1 MIPAVFSRSLAAVAL
16 VISPVAIPNLALA
29 QDLGIDCHVPRTT
42 PGGKLVFDPKGQTR
56 ALCEA
61 DRATALNY
69 TVLLQTVRDQVTQAL
84 RDLPPPLL
92 ADFIEHLGRDERIGR
107 WRPKPTDLDLLVN
120 TNAALTWGQGILAD
134 SAIDPEVWGI
144 QARACGPTGQG
155 QVVVWLDDA
164 SLRDRWTPAMV
175 QRTTYAW
182 REAREGLVA
191 VERSPKITAG
201 ATSPPAPVTRRI
213 DGHERLLD
221 VCFDTVEGRHS
232 ALPRG
237 ALAMDATLSWRID
250 TETENIACTDPAE
263 VGFERRRRDNLRGV
277 YLDVAGEPL
286 LENGQMVSEDD
297 AWREVSEDST
307 CRVPREVSI
316 LDLQAC
322 AAPATLA
329 GHPVQGNVI
338 YTYLFRERR
347 GLLDPTAVIEHPV
360 NGDGGW
366 TPPGEIHTPQ
376 VPPDATFCAAGD
388 YPDPEGPD
396 SDIVDDVD
404 VAECEDA
411 HDGRFNEGS
420 RAGYIRRIDYPADW
434 PVADVEVSWIV
445 DRCFAPVHATGAVHR
460 PRFCPQGQTGGVTE
474 GRAISW
480 YDRTWADRAHN
491 ALGDTK
497 TAAQA
502 LGAWSAY
509 PDQTALAWY
518 ERVSVEDWNVVVN
531 TCQHAVVGDPVAPEL
546 DDPDRPDRPDRPGGG
561 GGGGSDRD
569 RTWDV
574 DGDGWGDFA
583 TEREARAYASQV
595 FHDDPDAYVPIRPG
609 IIDCVVCNGPDRG
622 SWAAPELDNHHQS
635 RPNPRPRP
643 SVSEFVNDFGEA
655 VENFGEAVN
664 NFFSG
669 GNNNNNNNNNNN
681 DADDDD
687 NQDQGARPPPAA
699 ERPRLRPC
707 WPFCRRDT

>member
-1 MIPAVFSRSLAAVAL
+1 MILPIAV
-16 VISPVAIPNLALA
+16 PNLALA

-42 PGGKLVFDPKGQTR
+42 LDGRLVYDPKGQTR

-69 TVLLQTVRDQVTQAL
+69 TELLQTVRDQVTQAL

-92 ADFIEHLGRDERIGR
+92 ADFIEHLERDERIGR
-107 WRPKPTDLDLLVN
+107 WRPEATDLDLLAN

-134 SAIDPEVWGI
+134 SGIDPEVWGI

-155 QVVVWLDDA
+155 QVVVWMDPA
-164 SLRDRWTPAMV
+164 GLRDRWTPAMV

-182 REAREGLVA
+182 MEAREGPVA

-201 ATSPPAPVTRRI
+201 APTAPATRRI
-213 DGHERLLD
+213 DGHERELD
-221 VCFDTVEGRHS
+221 VCFDTAEGRHS

-250 TETENIACTDPAE
+250 TETENTACTDPDE
-263 VGFERRRRDNLRGV
+263 VGFERHRRHILRGV
-277 YLDVAGEPL
+277 YVDDTGEPL
-286 LENGQMVSEDD
+286 LENGQMVSADD
-297 AWREVSEDST
+297 AWRVIRDT

-322 AAPATLA
+322 AAPAMLA
-329 GHPVQGNVI
+329 GREVQGNVI

-347 GLLDPTAVIEHPV
+347 DPLDPTAVIEHPV

-366 TPPGEIHTPQ
+366 TPLGEIHTPQ

-388 YPDPEGPD
+388 YPAPEGPD
-396 SDIVDDVD
+396 SDTVDDVAVD
-404 VAECEDA
+404 GCAVA
-411 HDGRFNEGS
+411 HDGRFNQGS

-445 DRCFAPVHATGAVHR
+445 DRCFAPVHATGADDR
-460 PRFCPQGQTGGVTE
+460 PRICPLGQTGGVTE

-491 ALGDTK
+491 APGDTR

-502 LGAWSAY
+502 LGAWSAD

-518 ERVSVEDWNVVVN
+518 DRVSVDDWNVVVN
-531 TCQHAVVGDPVAPEL
+531 TCQHAIVDDPVAPEL
-546 DDPDRPDRPDRPGGG
+546 DDDSDDRPDRPGGG
-561 GGGGSDRD
+561 GGGDRRD

-574 DGDGWGDFA
+574 DGDGHGDFA
-583 TEREARAYASQV
+583 TETEARAYALQV

-609 IIDCVVCNGPDRG
+609 IIDCVVCNGPDRD
-622 SWAAPELDNHHQS
+622 SWGAPETDNTPLL

-643 SVSEFVNDFGEA
+643 GGVLANFGEDVSEA
-655 VENFGEAVN
+655 VETTAEFFN
-664 NFFSG
+664 NMFRPG
-669 GNNNNNNNNNNN
+669 NNNNNNNN

-687 NQDQGARPPPAA
+687 NQDQGSRPPPAA
-699 ERPRLRPC
+699 ARPQNAGC
-707 WPFCRRDT
+707 WPLCKLLGRT